1 MNTAEIKELLLNK
14 INEKAKEELT
24 CEEIRTLCE
33 AWRVI
38 AGQESLDNMKD
49 MAFPFS
55 IPQINNN

>member
-1 MNTAEIKELLLNK
+1 MNTIELKEYLLNK
-14 INEKAKEELT
+14 INEKAKEDLS

-38 AGQESLDNMKD
+38 AVQETLDNMKD

-55 IPQINNN
+55 IPPINNN